1 MGSGFKLF
9 VDIAPAAIIVMI
21 FCLIALVPYRKERA
35 AVSLIIY
42 IVFICW
48 LLIAGMAEL
57 ISPPGPLTKLF
68 ATLRYVALVA
78 IPVAWVSFSLRYTG
92 WIKDTQTWLIAGGA
106 AISLFMFCLVATND
120 LHHLFWQQ
128 PHYFESEGF
137 SALRGEHGPL
147 FWIVFVYCW
156 IAVVLGTVFIL
167 RAYFS
172 GPKLYR
178 RQSLWLIAG
187 ILFPGIT
194 NAVYIFHLIPGFIKD
209 FTPLGYALSGVC
221 FLINMYLHRLFW
233 IMPVSRSALLQN
245 LRIGLLVLDTRG
257 YIIDHNPAIDRIFG
271 LNGVYIGHKAMEFPP
286 LREFFSK
293 IKYTPGS
300 GPPRIPLGR
309 YDIGN
314 LTYAWQL
321 QTQTNDSGS
330 CVFILENISA
340 QLALEN
346 DVNRIKAEFI
356 RRERLVSIGQLSAG
370 LAHEINNPLAY
381 LKSDLRSLE
390 RLIERKLV
398 TDADKDL
405 KEIVQIT
412 KGIADGL
419 DRIGKVVQSL
429 LAFTRKGS
437 MDAEA
442 ELYDLHEGIDS
453 TLEIMHY
460 EYREIADIKK
470 DYGTIPPIV
479 IQKNEINQVLFNI
492 LTNAIQA
499 IKEHPKEGGYRGLIT
514 IRTGFSKMHV
524 WCEIE
529 NNGPPISP
537 ETAPRVFE
545 LFYTTK
551 SDKLG
556 TGLGLNF
563 SQDVVEHRNHG
574 RLTLVS
580 CDPVV
585 FRMELPAVEG

>member
-1 MGSGFKLF
+1 MISGFKLF

-35 AVSLIIY
+35 AVSLIVY
-42 IVFICW
+42 IVLICW
-48 LLIAGMAEL
+48 LLIMGMCEL
-57 ISPPGPLTKLF
+57 ISPPGQMTKLF
-68 ATLRYVALVA
+68 AILEYISIVS
-78 IPVAWVSFSLRYTG
+78 IPIAWISFSLRYTG
-92 WIKDTQTWLIAGGA
+92 WIKSSKRWLIASGVA
-106 AISLFMFCLVATND
+106 LSICMFSLVATND
-120 LHHLFWQQ
+120 LHHLFWE
-128 PHYFESEGF
+128 HVFYFESEGF
-137 SALRGEHGPL
+137 SVLRGLHGPL
-147 FWIVFVYCW
+147 FWIVFIYCW
-156 IAVVLGTVFIL
+156 IAVTLGTVFIL

-194 NAVYIFHLIPGFIKD
+194 NAMFIFHLIPGFTKD
-209 FTPLGYALSGVC
+209 FTPLGYAMSGVC

-233 IMPVSRSALLQN
+233 IMPVSRSALLQD
-245 LRIGLLVLDTRG
+245 LRIGLLVLDSRG
-257 YIIDHNPAIDRIFG
+257 FVIDHNPAIDRIFG
-271 LNGVYIGHKAMEFPP
+271 LNGVYIGHQAMEFPP
-286 LREFFSK
+286 LSAFFSK
-293 IKYTPGS
+293 IGYVPGS
-300 GPPRIPLGR
+300 TPPRIPLGR
-309 YDIGN
+309 YDVDN
-314 LTYAWQL
+314 LTYAWQF
-321 QTQTNDSGS
+321 QTQANESGS
-330 CVFILENISA
+330 CVFIIENISA
-340 QLALEN
+340 QIALEN

-356 RRERLVSIGQLSAG
+356 RREKLVSIGQLSAG
-370 LAHEINNPLAY
+370 LAHEINNPLSY

-398 TDADKDL
+398 ADADKDL

-412 KGIADGL
+412 KGIGDGL

-429 LAFTRKGS
+429 LSFTRKGS
-437 MDAEA
+437 IDDAA

-499 IKEHPKEGGYRGLIT
+499 IKEYPEEEGYRGLIT
-514 IRTGFSKMHV
+514 IRTGFEKMHV

-556 TGLGLNF
+556 TGLGLNY
-563 SQDVVEHRNHG
+563 SQDIVEHRNHG